1 MKRCAAFV
9 ALSAALATSLSAGPP
24 GGDLAKQQ
32 PKFKWDV
39 PPSPV
44 ITGEEAVKSFRLP
57 PGFRIELV
65 ASEPLVQNPV
75 AMAFDPDGRLYVAE
89 MRGYMPDP
97 DGKGEN
103 EPSGDIVVLEDTDGD
118 GKFDKR
124 TVFLDGLVLPRSVAL
139 AHGGVLVGE
148 PPNLWFCRDTDG
160 DGKCDEKT
168 AIFTDYGTRGGPEY
182 NPNSTLRA
190 LDNWFYG
197 AHFPWRFRQSGGKWV
212 REGAPQRGQYGLAQ
226 DDFGRLFYNGNSVM
240 LLADVFPGSMRGG
253 VSAKSQV
260 FPGRVTAGI
269 NRAYNDVG
277 ASGKM
282 TTVTAACGPHIYRGD
297 HFPAEFRGNAFV
309 CEPSGNLISRQVLTA
324 QGPGLTA
331 TSVHTDV
338 DFLVSTDERFRPVN
352 LATGPDGALY
362 IADFHHGILQHRN
375 FLSAYLRD
383 QIAQRGLAQ
392 PLHLGRIFRIV
403 HESAAPGPRPALGRA
418 ATSDLVKALAH
429 PNGWWRDTA
438 QRLLVE
444 HADAAAVPAL
454 KQLAAGDVGFG
465 ALHALW
471 TLRGLDALDAPT
483 LTAALGTAPVGVR
496 AAVVRLADPL
506 LRPAPDEKLLSA
518 ILALVSDKDPRMQ
531 MQLLL
536 TLLPVAD
543 LRAAQASLE
552 IYRAHDTDPMFR
564 AAASDG
570 VIGRETA
577 LLEFVV
583 ADKNWA
589 NPKPGQR
596 ELVSALASGIIA
608 GRTSERVEK
617 LLAVITAPATP
628 PGVSAALLGGII
640 ESQKRVKGPVKLT
653 LEPAR
658 LTALAGKSQSAAA
671 ALAVFT
677 WPGKPGAP
685 PPTVPPL
692 TADEQRRF
700 AEGRELYATICAACH
715 QPTGFGV
722 DGVAPPLFDSEWV
735 LGSEERLARIVLH
748 GMAGKVTVGKRTYDL
763 QMPPL
768 ESLSDV
774 QIAGVLT
781 YIRREWGHEA
791 AGVEVATIARIRRA
805 VKSRAQPWTADDLKK
820 LP

>member
-1 MKRCAAFV
+1 
-9 ALSAALATSLSAGPP
+9 
-24 GGDLAKQQ
+24 
-32 PKFKWDV
+32 
-39 PPSPV
+39 
-44 ITGEEAVKSFRLP
+44 
-57 PGFRIELV
+57 
-65 ASEPLVQNPV
+65 
-75 AMAFDPDGRLYVAE
+75 
-89 MRGYMPDP
+89 
-97 DGKGEN
+97 
-103 EPSGDIVVLEDTDGD
+103 
-118 GKFDKR
+118 
-124 TVFLDGLVLPRSVAL
+124 
-139 AHGGVLVGE
+139 
-148 PPNLWFCRDTDG
+148 
-160 DGKCDEKT
+160 
-168 AIFTDYGTRGGPEY
+168 
-182 NPNSTLRA
+182 
-190 LDNWFYG
+190 
-197 AHFPWRFRQSGGKWV
+197 
-212 REGAPQRGQYGLAQ
+212 
-226 DDFGRLFYNGNSVM
+226 
-240 LLADVFPGSMRGG
+240 
-253 VSAKSQV
+253 
-260 FPGRVTAGI
+260 
-269 NRAYNDVG
+269 
-277 ASGKM
+277 
-282 TTVTAACGPHIYRGD
+282 
-297 HFPAEFRGNAFV
+297 
-309 CEPSGNLISRQVLTA
+309 
-324 QGPGLTA
+324 
-331 TSVHTDV
+331 
-338 DFLVSTDERFRPVN
+338 
-352 LATGPDGALY
+352 
-362 IADFHHGILQHRN
+362 
-375 FLSAYLRD
+375 LRD

-564 AAASDG
+564 EAASAS

-589 NPKPGQR
+589 SPKPGQR